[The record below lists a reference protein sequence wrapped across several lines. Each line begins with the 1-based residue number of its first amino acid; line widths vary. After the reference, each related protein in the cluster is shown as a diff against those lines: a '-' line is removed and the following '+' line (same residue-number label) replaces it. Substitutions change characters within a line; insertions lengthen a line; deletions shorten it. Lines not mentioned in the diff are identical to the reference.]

1 MISIT
6 LILIVIHNILE
17 IIFFIELLL
26 SWGIPYHLITNKKSM
41 LQPGETFRG
50 EPANWDKNL

>member
-1 MISIT
+1 
-6 LILIVIHNILE
+6 
-17 IIFFIELLL
+17 
-26 SWGIPYHLITNKKSM
+26 M